1 MDITVNKIFRT
12 NLFIRTFR
20 ELFNVTPRSA
30 TGVPVG
36 PLAIILRNYT
46 LAIAK
51 GGSRHKEF
59 PDQTYFTHIVN
70 GLVLGGR
77 MLENELIT
85 KGLLKIPGSEEKNP
99 SNIAEWVRLY
109 FAAFILHDIN
119 KLETNKSLIYTVN
132 NEWNKYSIIVA
143 PFLSS
148 IGEPESWSNDL
159 KYLILSTEE
168 GTRDNAN
175 LLNTIRNREELEK
188 IARYLKFSDRIGTI
202 KSTSS
207 LQIFQEIRKIFEDF
221 IKESG
226 RHLHIVMFA
235 DVPQTMLR
243 VKVSICFLKALEN
256 NGRNVLLKTPDA
268 IIFEG
273 NPIDQDIIDHSISD
287 LNQTLKPDNN
297 IKKLVELYE
306 PSSNS
311 IKYNFAKKVQVTP
324 EIVDSF
330 IDCWMGRL
338 LLWSGTAWRRNH
350 TDFPVIMRKH
360 EIFFNRKAESIDSTF
375 ILKPPEKT
383 SDEESEE
390 IMNQRYL
397 AKLIIANR
405 VAIDLETISMEDV
418 RINEWLH
425 ENNVLNISDDID
437 TILEKTLS
445 AIALT
450 ILDGSKDPKE
460 VYGQVLEKIASKLE
474 ILHPQKDIT
483 DTREFISSI
492 LYYGNSTIDPL
503 RSVCDENID
512 KKEMCLQ
519 CGAPSERGLESAL
532 VFGYGATGGTGRK
545 VTKLKDDERFKGKIC
560 KWCELENSIRKDEF
574 GKDIAKGIVIQAHL
588 GDYLVPIDIQDVI
601 ESLKTKDTDTIDK
614 ISGKARFTKFGGS
627 HQLDHHTVV
636 FQENQG
642 NRIGQFYFLFQLLE
656 NFINETGIKVHV
668 TPLQGAPRI
677 RPEQFS
683 WENAPGWVKSLNM
696 NSLRI
701 NEIPNAIEELRFIRQ
716 VAQLRNGKDDI
727 PKVLAARTLHPLR
740 IFSLIYS
747 FANDDLRAKLPRIKE
762 DVNKFI
768 QIYSKEV
775 NEMRMNIIVGEACK
789 IWNHAPESN
798 NDHTWMIRT
807 ALDVLQRNES
817 ADRDDKITRSAGRLL
832 EIAKR
837 SDHFN
842 TLSGT
847 EACKSFAENLV
858 ILLEEGFEKNGKVP
872 PAAWRKDIIAQ
883 FALMYN
889 QQKWAE
895 VKARKAEKENK
906 MVDAPKSQEV
916 I

>member
-1 MDITVNKIFRT
+1 MDITVNRMFRT
-12 NLFIRTFR
+12 DLFIRTFR
-20 ELFNVTPRSA
+20 ELFKVTPRSTA
-30 TGVPVG
+30 GDPVG
-36 PLAIILRNYT
+36 PLAIILRNYP

-77 MLENELIT
+77 MLENELLNIY
-85 KGLLKIPGSEEKNP
+85 GAEEKMP
-99 SNIAEWVRLY
+99 SSISEWVRLY
-109 FAAFILHDIN
+109 FAAFTLHDIN
-119 KLETNKSLIYTVN
+119 KLETNKTLIDTVN
-132 NEWNKYSIIVA
+132 NEWNKYSVIVA
-143 PFLSS
+143 PFLSN
-148 IGEPESWSNDL
+148 IGVPETWSDDL

-168 GTRDNAN
+168 GTRDHAN
-175 LLNTIRNREELEK
+175 LLNTRRNRQELEK
-188 IARYLKFSDRIGTI
+188 ISRYMKFSDRIGSI

-207 LQIFQEIRKIFEDF
+207 LHIYREIKKIFEDF
-221 IKESG
+221 TSESG
-226 RHLHIVMFA
+226 RNLHVVMFA

-243 VKVSICFLKALEN
+243 VKASISLLKALEK
-256 NGRNVLLKTPDA
+256 NGGYVVLKTPDS

-273 NPIDQDIIDHSISD
+273 SPINQDIIDQSILD
-287 LNQTLKPDNN
+287 FNQTLKPENN
-297 IKKLVELYE
+297 IKKLIELYE

-311 IKYNFAKKVQVTP
+311 IKYNFAEKVRVTP
-324 EIVDSF
+324 EIIDIF
-330 IDCWMGRL
+330 IDKWEGRL

-350 TDFPVIMRKH
+350 TDFPVNMRKYD
-360 EIFFNRKAESIDSTF
+360 IFFDKKAESIDATF

-383 SDEESEE
+383 SDEESEV

-397 AKLIIANR
+397 AKLVIANR
-405 VAIDLETISMEDV
+405 VAIDLDAISMEDA
-418 RINEWLH
+418 RINEWLL
-425 ENNVLNISDDID
+425 ENNVLYASDDID
-437 TILEKTLS
+437 TVLKKTLS
-445 AIALT
+445 AIALA
-450 ILDGSKDPKE
+450 ILDGSKYPE
-460 VYGQVLEKIASKLE
+460 AVYGQVIEKIASKLE
-474 ILHPQKDIT
+474 LLYPQKDIT
-483 DTREFISSI
+483 DTRDFISSI
-492 LYYGNSTIDPL
+492 IYYGSSTIDPFGG
-503 RSVCDENID
+503 VCDENID

-532 VFGYGATGGTGRK
+532 VFGYGATSGTGRK
-545 VTKLKDDERFKGKIC
+545 VTKLKDDERFKGRIC
-560 KWCELENSIRKDEF
+560 KWCELENNLRKDEF
-574 GKDIAKGIVIQAHL
+574 GKDIAKGIIIQAHL
-588 GDYLVPIDIQDVI
+588 GDYFVPIDIQYVI
-601 ESLKTKDTDTIDK
+601 DSLKTKDTDTIDK
-614 ISGKARFTKFGGS
+614 ISGKAIFTKFGGS

-656 NFINETGIKVHV
+656 NFINDTGIKVHV

-701 NEIPNAIEELRFIRQ
+701 DEILKAIDDLRFIRQ
-716 VAQLRNGKDDI
+716 IASLRNGKDDI

-747 FANDDLRAKLPRIKE
+747 FANDSLGAKLSRIKE

-768 QIYSKEV
+768 KIYSKEV

-789 IWNHAPESN
+789 ILNRAPESN

-817 ADRDDKITRSAGRLL
+817 ADRDDKITRCAGRLL

-837 SDHFN
+837 SEHFN
-842 TLSGT
+842 NLGGT
-847 EACKSFAENLV
+847 EACKSFSENLV
-858 ILLEEGFEKNGKVP
+858 LLLEESFEKNGKVP
-872 PAAWRKDIIAQ
+872 PSAWRKDIIAQ

-895 VKARKAEKENK
+895 VMARKAEKENK
-906 MVDAPKSQEV
+906 MVNTPKSQEG